1 MKTLAIKAKRNW
13 EVILIGAAMT
23 ALITAVIHNSI
34 VYGTYSSPW

>member
-13 EVILIGAAMT
+13 EIILIATAITAM
-23 ALITAVIHNSI
+23 IIAVIHNSI